1 MEEGFKRNDK
11 VIRAMSHVVISDML
25 NVVLD
30 EFEKN
35 TDIQVGTV
43 VIHPREEHHEKRE
56 VHVGIEQTRNHS
68 VKGLSYYKKILCK
81 YKPFE
86 EDELCD
92 T

>member
-43 VIHPREEHHEKRE
+43 VIHPRQEPHEKRE

-81 YKPFE
+81 YRPFQ
-86 EDELCD
+86 EDEMCN